1 MNAIYRSR
9 RTAFTLIELLVV
21 IAIIAILIGLLLPA
35 VQKVRAAAARI
46 RCANNFKQVGIAF
59 HNYESSIGTL
69 PPGIQTMFSSS
80 GGGNGIPGQ
89 LSNCGSQDRTGNFF
103 GLGWGALILPHL
115 EQTALATQINYA
127 QTYDSNP
134 NFSIGAKSVNLFMC
148 PSDPQRDEL
157 VSCCSGIQNGADP
170 LEDLRM
176 TNMAG
181 ISDSDNY
188 TCDNYWPK
196 QLTRANGIMAERYGC
211 KIAQVTD
218 GLSNTL
224 MIGEVTGKGAGTYRS
239 HFWFT
244 WNLADMRGGV
254 NGPLSVPGGVNPTI
268 FDERKAGFS
277 SYHTGGCHFLLGDG
291 SVRFINQTVSL
302 TVLKQLSTR
311 SGGEVISGEY

>member
-1 MNAIYRSR
+1 MNAKHRSR
-9 RTAFTLIELLVV
+9 RPAFTLIELLVV

-59 HNYESSIGTL
+59 HTYESSIGTL
-69 PPGIQTMFSSS
+69 PPGIQTMYSAS
-80 GGGNGIPGQ
+80 GGGHGISGQ
-89 LSNCGSQDRTGNFF
+89 LPNCGSQDRPGNFF

-115 EQTALATQINYA
+115 EQTALAAQINYA
-127 QTYDSNP
+127 KTYESNP
-134 NFSIGAKSVNLFMC
+134 NFSLGAKSVNMFMC

-157 VSCCSGIQNGADP
+157 ASCCSGIQNGADP

-181 ISDSDNY
+181 VGDSNDF
-188 TCDNYWPK
+188 TCDTYWPK

-218 GLSNTL
+218 GMSNTL
-224 MIGEVTGKGAGTYRS
+224 MIGEVTGKGVGTFQAHY
-239 HFWFT
+239 WFT
-244 WNLADMRGGV
+244 WNLADMRSGI
-254 NGPLSVPGGVNPTI
+254 NSPLSVPGGVNPAI
-268 FDERKAGFS
+268 FQTQNSSFS
-277 SYHTGGCHFLLGDG
+277 SYHSGGCHFLLGDG
-291 SVRFINQTVSL
+291 SVRFINQAASL
-302 TVLKQLSTR
+302 TVLKQLTTR